1 MMTIIRLMTDR
12 DIEQVSKIEN
22 ETFSMPWSKDAF
34 REFLKRKD
42 TIYIVAEVNN
52 EIVGYC
58 GLWNIVQEGNINNFA
73 VNKQYRKKHIGFEML
88 TKLIEIGN
96 EQRINAYT
104 LEVRQSNVAAIRL
117 YHKIGFREDGIRK
130 NFYESPREDAI
141 IMWYR

>member
-1 MMTIIRLMTDR
+1 MTDR

>member
-1 MMTIIRLMTDR
+1 MTIIRLMTDR